1 MIKRRAK
8 PHASPFR
15 QRGVMNL
22 LLVLLIGLAMTV
34 TTMGVVHVMRGSQEG
49 QLSLHSI
56 TPAQGSTWMGAETV
70 RRYLAVTNMTSL
82 STGALKIDGSDALA
96 VNILNITQSTAT
108 VSGKST
114 TVYQVVANITAASAT
129 GTPAASKATLQA
141 VYNVTPNGTQGSST
155 SSSNSG
161 STVNI
166 NTLNFYK
173 DLNLTGGIDVL
184 GGQNAN
190 LNVEGNVKLD
200 NASVDG
206 VNSIHATGNVSI
218 GSGIHVNEVY
228 ANGDVEVTG
237 AASVDQINA
246 LGNVTIDGGAKP
258 FVIQSNGTVTFN
270 GGSAS
275 SVTSI
280 GDVIVPAGG
289 VNIGT
294 ITTEGNVNWTGT
306 GGGASTIQANGDV
319 AYSGANL
326 STNITAGGTVTVNG
340 EGVASV
346 TTPSNVIDNANG
358 DSKSSTSGIAS
369 LKAGGDLQ
377 ANGWDAVTGTIG
389 GTLTKQN
396 FWNGKVNVTVQKGYT
411 VSVPTISITKLP
423 PVTIDRPAVD
433 AYALKSSANY
443 VFQMVNGA
451 MQVTVSNINGITSG
465 TYYVGTYPPL
475 NANGVYRGYEDF
487 LCTKLVSGSLDNN
500 GVGQCLEPST
510 PGRTFCQ
517 GQSEE
522 NDCLS
527 YSNGAW
533 TISGISFA
541 RGILWFQ
548 GDLNF
553 NGGGYMDTAIA
564 TGNINTGGSA
574 RIDAP
579 NYAGYDE
586 MCANATP
593 SWLTLHDATQK
604 QDFDGLYP
612 TNLCDVQ
619 NQQLIDSAIGNVAL
633 LAGGYVNGVFSG
645 GTINLGAKT
654 VVNGSVMAG
663 STFNTGGDTSVN
675 GSITAA
681 AQNPNDT
688 SSNQLSGKTTMDF
701 SKLPSTYHPGTV
713 PCMQGCTSSQPSTSG
728 NNTSTINWTRYL

>member
-1 MIKRRAK
+1 MFKRRTQ
-8 PHASPFR
+8 PRVSLFR

-22 LLVLLIGLAMTV
+22 LLVLLVGLAMTV
-34 TTMGVVHVMRGSQEG
+34 TTMGVVHVMRGSQES

-56 TPAQGSTWMGAETV
+56 TPAQGSTWLGAETV
-70 RRYLAVTNMTSL
+70 RRYLAVTDMTSL
-82 STGALKIDGSDALA
+82 STGALKIDSCEGLA

-129 GTPAASKATLQA
+129 GTPAASKAILQA

-155 SSSNSG
+155 TSSNSG

-173 DLNLTGGIDVL
+173 DLNLTGGISVL

-200 NASVDG
+200 SASVDG
-206 VNSIHATGNVSI
+206 VNSIRSTGNVSV
-218 GSGIHVNEVY
+218 GSAIHVNQIY

-270 GGSAS
+270 GGSAT
-275 SVTSI
+275 SVTSK
-280 GDVIVPAGG
+280 GDVIVNAGG

-294 ITTEGNVNWTGT
+294 ITTEGNVTWTGT
-306 GGGASTIQANGDV
+306 GGGVSSIQANGNV
-319 AYSGANL
+319 TYAGSNH
-326 STNITAGGTVTVNG
+326 STSITAGGTITLNG
-340 EGVASV
+340 EGVDSV
-346 TTPSNVIDNANG
+346 VTPGNVV
-358 DSKSSTSGIAS
+358 DSTTSGDIGS
-369 LKAGGDLQ
+369 LKAGGDLIV
-377 ANGWDAVTGTIG
+377 NGWGGVTGTIG
-389 GTLTKQN
+389 GTLTKQQ
-396 FWNGKVNVTVQKGYT
+396 FWNLKVHVTEQKGYT
-411 VSVPTISITKLP
+411 VSVPTLSIAALP
-423 PVTIDRPAVD
+423 PVTIDRPAID
-433 AYALKSSANY
+433 AYALKSAANY
-443 VFQMVNGA
+443 AFEMVNGA
-451 MQVTVSNINGITSG
+451 MQVTVSNINGIKSG

-487 LCTKLVSGSLDNN
+487 LCTKLVPGSLDTN
-500 GVGQCLEPST
+500 GVGQCAEPAT

-527 YSNGAW
+527 YSNGQW
-533 TISGISFA
+533 TTSGISFA
-541 RGILWFQ
+541 RGVLWFQ

-553 NGGGYMDTAIA
+553 NGGGYLDTAIA

-586 MCANATP
+586 MCTNATP
-593 SWLTLHDATQK
+593 SWLTLHDVTQE

-612 TNLCDVQ
+612 TQLCDMDK
-619 NQQLIDSAIGNVAL
+619 QQLIDNPIGNVAL
-633 LAGGYVNGVFSG
+633 LAGGYVNDVFSG

-681 AQNPNDT
+681 AENPGDK

-701 SKLPSTYHPGTV
+701 SKLPGTYHPGNV
-713 PCMQGCTSSQPSTSG
+713 PCMQGCTSSNPNKSG
-728 NNTSTINWTRYL
+728 NNTSTIDWTRYL